1 MVHKYTIK
9 DEQGHGV
16 SYVARRMLTEVIRLR
31 NQYSMENGFL
41 FDRIYVSPTIANFF
55 SDLDGFFVSSDESH
69 KNINNTT
76 QFIGKVSDIKIYI
89 DLEINRNQIKLS
101 IGKSQI
107 RELKINSIISDMEIK
122 NIEAILEIESDLI

>member
-55 SDLDGFFVSSDESH
+55 SDLNEFFVSSESH
-69 KNINNTT
+69 KNVNNTT

-122 NIEAILEIESDLI
+122 NIEVILEIESDLI